1 MWVCY
6 LLFVICFFV
15 LLSVVMCVYLQLG
28 IVQRKGEKR
37 LELRDVPS
45 WVPEDRTP
53 KTATS
58 WNIWA
63 GLYRDGLL
71 VAVLGLAWKQRGNS
85 VETVDSCSWLV
96 VDVGLLSMGSLFLFF
111 LFPPPPL
118 GNPLSPIRLIL
129 LPLSPCPCPSLS
141 LLSFSSTDV
150 PNLKSHSSSR
160 VGGEPAE
167 PRRRDPK
174 FCFDSLFYPP
184 ASAMFLPND
193 HNKPVPSG
201 FIIVMIVNLN
211 VFDWNVTRQFRTGL
225 IAPTSVISALVL
237 HFVLF
242 FCVFL
247 FLLLVLS
254 MSLWHILNLILF
266 EFFFCVWNSI
276 RCHAS

>member
-85 VETVDSCSWLV
+85 VETVDSCS
-96 VDVGLLSMGSLFLFF
+96 
-111 LFPPPPL
+111 
-118 GNPLSPIRLIL
+118 
-129 LPLSPCPCPSLS
+129 
-141 LLSFSSTDV
+141 
-150 PNLKSHSSSR
+150 
-160 VGGEPAE
+160 
-167 PRRRDPK
+167 
-174 FCFDSLFYPP
+174 
-184 ASAMFLPND
+184 
-193 HNKPVPSG
+193 
-201 FIIVMIVNLN
+201 
-211 VFDWNVTRQFRTGL
+211 
-225 IAPTSVISALVL
+225 
-237 HFVLF
+237 
-242 FCVFL
+242 
-247 FLLLVLS
+247 
-254 MSLWHILNLILF
+254 
-266 EFFFCVWNSI
+266 
-276 RCHAS
+276 